1 MAPPPA
7 DRPAPSADDPPP
19 PGLVEGRVLRVDA
32 KVSHVD
38 VDGVVRHCAV
48 RGKLFEDRWLHRAA
62 LLMGPSG
69 LVAVIAGVGLSALT
83 GWLDYALFPLMFF
96 SLAVV
101 AQALWLRAGRPG
113 PTPKLWATALAAVL
127 SALIIWL
134 EFRFALRIT
143 IGAFLA
149 IGLYAI
155 FLNRTKS
162 KGVTQ

>member
-1 MAPPPA
+1 MTQTTENP
-7 DRPAPSADDPPP
+7 DRLLKW
-19 PGLVEGRVLRVDA
+19 GLGGA
-32 KVSHVD
+32 
-38 VDGVVRHCAV
+38 
-48 RGKLFEDRWLHRAA
+48 LFAA
-62 LLMGPSG
+62 LCCFTPL

-113 PTPKLWATALAAVL
+113 PNPKFWSTALAAGL
-127 SALIIWL
+127 SVLIIWL

-143 IGAFLA
+143 IAVFA
-149 IGLYAI
+149 AVGLYAI

-162 KGVTQ
+162 KGATQ